1 MTDPSVPRLIG
12 LYSPAPQSGKST
24 VASYLTEHGYYNIPF
39 AAPLKRMIR
48 TFLVQVGY
56 GPDTIEHLITEGKE
70 EKIPGIDVTPRH
82 LMQTLGTEWGRTCVH
97 PNVWLQ
103 CWQTTATRYIKSD
116 TPVACDDVRFPNE
129 AELIRS
135 LGGELWLVER
145 SSARRNTEHASEGGL
160 DNFPA
165 FDRRIVNDGSLL
177 DLYQQVRQILS
188 PTPILKN

>member
-1 MTDPSVPRLIG
+1 MTDRPAPSLIG
-12 LYSPAPQSGKST
+12 LYSSAPQSGKST
-24 VASYLTEHGYYNIPF
+24 VASYLTEHGFYNIPF
-39 AAPLKRMIR
+39 AGPLKRMIR

-97 PNVWLQ
+97 PDVWLQ
-103 CWQTTATRYIKSD
+103 CWQTTATRYIKSG

-145 SSARRNTEHASEGGL
+145 SSARRSTEHASEGGL
-160 DNFPA
+160 DNFPV

>member
-1 MTDPSVPRLIG
+1 MTEPRTPRLIG

-24 VASYLTEHGYYNIPF
+24 VASYLTELGYYNIPF
-39 AAPLKRMIR
+39 AGPLKRMIR

-97 PNVWLQ
+97 PDVWLQ
-103 CWQTTATRYIKSD
+103 CWQTTATRYIKSG
-116 TPVACDDVRFPNE
+116 TPVSCDDVRFPNE

-145 SSARRNTEHASEGGL
+145 PSARRSTEHASEGGL
-160 DNFPA
+160 DNFPV
-165 FDRRIVNDGSLL
+165 FDRRIVNDGTLL

-188 PTPILKN
+188 PTPALKH